1 VVSMPTWHH
10 QPPSAHRSAVSCNTT
25 PQVSGTVTAD
35 SGDHSVL
42 TTVRTPRGG
51 TMGEMVVE
59 DVSTGESNL
68 RSVIVLESH

>member
-1 VVSMPTWHH
+1 MQVENHTKEGGSVVSMPTWHH
-10 QPPSAHRSAVSCNTT
+10 QPPSAHRSAASCNTT

-51 TMGEMVVE
+51 TTGEMVAE
-59 DVSTGESNL
+59 DSKYG
-68 RSVIVLESH
+68 